1 MNLPDVIAIATF
13 AIAIMGVVYAF
24 GLRDAKLSELDKDLN
39 ALGEK
44 IEEEFKAVE
53 SGVKESNKRVSE
65 LGIFYV
71 RVDQRVAH
79 IEERVIGEE
88 ASARLRKL
96 NTDTTRDYSSV
107 DERYYSE
114 NSGIDL

>member
-1 MNLPDVIAIATF
+1 MNTQDLIAIATF

-24 GLRDAKLSELDKDLN
+24 GLRDAKLSELDRDLN

-44 IEEEFKAVE
+44 NTDEFKAVE
-53 SGVKESNKRVSE
+53 DKLKHSDKRLNE
-65 LGIFYV
+65 LSIFYV

-79 IEERVIGEE
+79 LEERVIGED
-88 ASARLRKL
+88 ASARLRKV
-96 NTDTTRDYSSV
+96 DTETPRGYSSI